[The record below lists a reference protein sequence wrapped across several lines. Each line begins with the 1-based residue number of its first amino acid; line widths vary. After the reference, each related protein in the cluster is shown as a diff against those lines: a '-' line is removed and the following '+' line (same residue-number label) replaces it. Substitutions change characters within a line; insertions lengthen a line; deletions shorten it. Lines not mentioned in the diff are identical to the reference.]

1 MFIGCIIGTRFAIK
15 YQKNKRNL
23 ILLSI
28 VIALCGAFLSAISF
42 GIVDWMI
49 ILFYGFG
56 GISVFFA
63 IFIPYI
69 LMAIII
75 GVIIGI
81 VVGIYYFISNQKPIK
96 ESLIDDE
103 FYESLK

>member
-1 MFIGCIIGTRFAIK
+1 MFIGCIIGTRFALK
-15 YQKNKRNL
+15 YQKNKKNL
-23 ILLSI
+23 ILLGI
-28 VIALCGAFLSAISF
+28 LIAIFGAFLAAISF

-49 ILFYGFG
+49 ISFYGFG
-56 GISVFFA
+56 GISLLFA
-63 IFIPYI
+63 IFIPYT

-81 VVGIYYFISNQKPIK
+81 VVGIYYFINNQKPVRK
-96 ESLIDDE
+96 PLINDE

>member
-1 MFIGCIIGTRFAIK
+1 MFIGCIIGTRFALK
-15 YQKNKRNL
+15 HQKNKGNI

-28 VIALCGAFLSAISF
+28 FIALCGAFLAAISF
-42 GIVDWMI
+42 GIVDWMR
-49 ILFYGFG
+49 ILLYGLG
-56 GISVFFA
+56 GITFFLA

-81 VVGIYYFISNQKPIK
+81 LLGIYYYIRNQKPMK
-96 ESLIDDE
+96 ESLIDNE